1 MRVYLV
7 LTTLMLTLSA
17 QTLKDKH
24 LQEQLDKEK
33 KYAKEQQFYHGQNY
47 DLKAA
52 EVDME
57 SVKKLPDVEDT
68 NADFDMDNVYD

>member
-1 MRVYLV
+1 MRTYLL
-7 LTTLMLTLSA
+7 LTLTALLLSA

-24 LQEQLDKEK
+24 VTQQIEKEK
-33 KYAKEQQFYHGQNY
+33 KYAKEQQFYQGQNY

-57 SVKKLPDVEDT
+57 SVKNLPDVEDT
-68 NADFDMDNVYD
+68 NADFDMENVYD